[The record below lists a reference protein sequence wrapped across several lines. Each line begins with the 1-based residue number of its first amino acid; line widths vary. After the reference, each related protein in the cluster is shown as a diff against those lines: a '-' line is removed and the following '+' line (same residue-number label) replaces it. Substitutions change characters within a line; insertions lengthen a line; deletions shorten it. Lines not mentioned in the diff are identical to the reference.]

1 MSTRAKSTALY
12 ATPFCKAYWRDA
24 ASEMKDTRM
33 LAVTALMIALRIVL
47 KPLAIPL
54 GPQLSIQ
61 TAMLATALGAM
72 IYGPVMAIP
81 AAMISDTIGFM
92 IYPTGEYFLPF
103 MLTEIA
109 STMIYAL
116 LLYRSKANPIRV
128 MLSRFFICALVNVV
142 LQQFIYAWWYTYIGN
157 PESAKESILGI
168 MTVTRIF
175 KNLAMFPIESV
186 VLTLFLKLLMP
197 ITRRIGLTYGSESD
211 MKFGKKQIA
220 ILVCLYLVG
229 VGTATGYLAHRYS
242 TSSRSADYKPE
253 QRVEMNHEMA
263 KLVLDRT
270 DDWDDKTVVC
280 IVDSEFRGL
289 FENESEFAVSVY
301 VLDEEAFAAGQ
312 AADKSYTMDTLWGYS
327 KSGPKKDMY
336 KSLMKVANATVVKD
350 SKSGEVSEF
359 AVKPTYGFNA
369 ETKTAEVAVPEK
381 MQLKLA
387 LVNTEL
393 AQIMNTA
400 EYTVSDDAIC
410 KVEGNY
416 IVGLKKGKCSITA
429 EHNGVTYVIN
439 VKVTA

>member
-12 ATPFCKAYWRDA
+12 SHPFSKAYWLDA
-24 ASEMKDTRM
+24 AAELKDVRM
-33 LAVTALMIALRIVL
+33 LAITALMIALRIVL

-116 LLYRSKANPIRV
+116 LLYRAKATPTRV

-175 KNLAMFPIESV
+175 KNLAMFPLESV

-197 ITRRIGLTYGSESD
+197 ITQRMKLTYSGEAD
-211 MKFGKKQIA
+211 MKFGKKQII
-220 ILVCLYLVG
+220 ILVCLCLVG

-242 TSSRSADYKPE
+242 TSSRSADYKTE
-253 QRVEMNHEMA
+253 QRVEMNHAMA
-263 KLVLDRT
+263 DAVLDHT
-270 DDWDDKTVVC
+270 DDWDEETVVC
-280 IVDSEFRGL
+280 IVDSEFRKL
-289 FENESEFAVSVY
+289 FDRESEFTVSVY
-301 VLDEEAFAAGQ
+301 ILDEEAFRAGQ
-312 AADKSYTMDTLWGYS
+312 LEDKSYSIDTLWAYS
-327 KSGPKKDMY
+327 KSGPKKDKY
-336 KSLMKVANATVVKD
+336 KSLIKVATATVIRD
-350 SKSGEVSEF
+350 SKTGEILEF
-359 AVKPTYGFNA
+359 SL
-369 ETKTAEVAVPEK
+369 VPV
-381 MQLKLA
+381 Q
-387 LVNTEL
+387 
-393 AQIMNTA
+393 
-400 EYTVSDDAIC
+400 
-410 KVEGNY
+410 
-416 IVGLKKGKCSITA
+416 
-429 EHNGVTYVIN
+429 
-439 VKVTA
+439 